1 FFFSSRRRH
10 TSFSRDWS
18 SDVCSSDLPELLR
31 VVRVAVGLGIE
42 EVRLTGGE
50 PLLRPDLVDVVA
62 GIAELGV
69 EVSMTTNALGLD
81 KKAEALVAAGLTRVN
96 ISLDTLRPETF
107 RRLALRDR
115 LDDTLRGIEAAA
127 AAGLQ
132 PVKLNTVLM
141 RDVNDVEA
149 VDLLEFAL
157 AH

>member
-81 KKAEALVAAGLTRVN
+81 KKARSEERRVGKECR
-96 ISLDTLRPETF
+96 SRRSPHHDETKT
-107 RRLALRDR
+107 D
-115 LDDTLRGIEAAA
+115 
-127 AAGLQ
+127 
-132 PVKLNTVLM
+132 
-141 RDVNDVEA
+141 
-149 VDLLEFAL
+149 
-157 AH
+157 